1 MFKKPDLIGASPRNR
16 RRIVFSVKAVYA
28 FRMANKSWQQ
38 LSAVIGNLFIDMGK
52 LLFGSLML
60 GSILKG
66 DIDQFQMF
74 IFGASSAMLLFTAGV
89 WFVSMSKE

>member
-1 MFKKPDLIGASPRNR
+1 MLSAIT
-16 RRIVFSVKAVYA
+16 VYA
-28 FRMANKSWQQ
+28 FCMANKSWQQ
-38 LSAVIGNLFIDMGK
+38 LSATIGNLFIDMGK

-66 DIDQFQMF
+66 EVNLFHLF
-74 IFGASSAMLLFTAGV
+74 IFGAASSMILFAAGV